1 MTIVL
6 KIGSQSLLS
15 RRRGGLDAVLMAQ
28 LIGQIARLKQDG
40 HVVYLLSS
48 GAVAAGRSMWREQG
62 GGAAVRQILAG
73 LGQVELMQHYK
84 QMAQTHQLQGKQ
96 LQVVQLLLTK
106 NDFIRRSHY
115 LNLERLLLRMRDFPE
130 LLPIINENDSVSVDE
145 LMFTDNDELAG
156 LLARQLG
163 ADLLV
168 LLTEA
173 AGIYNGNPPKNGEKN
188 GDLRPI
194 PVLRDEQQPWP
205 KLEGKSRSGRG
216 GIGSKLE
223 TVRKMSR
230 AGVVSSIAAAREPEI
245 VLQIVEQVLALRTAL
260 RETALRDGG
269 ANGSAKKLEA
279 ESIAARSEP
288 SEPSEPSE
296 CWAAAWAMRPQLGTA
311 VLPAPWALA
320 QWAGIGGGIGGMG
333 LHKEPRRAKRGL
345 RKWLVARNMAAGEAR
360 IVVHAG
366 LAEKLE
372 GEKQLISILPVGVL
386 RYEGEFRKGDL
397 IDIYSEGGKKLGIGL
412 ARYSHMQLAKTMA
425 QKNGAVLIHYNY
437 LHVEKWDS

>member
-1 MTIVL
+1 MTIVI

-15 RRRGGLDAVLMAQ
+15 GDGLNVSLMAK
-28 LIGQIARLKQDG
+28 LIAQIVELKKAG

-48 GAVAAGRSMWREQG
+48 GAVAAGRSMWHREQG
-62 GGAAVRQILAG
+62 GGTPAARQILAG

-84 QMAQTHQLQGKQ
+84 QIAQTHQLQGHQ

-106 NDFIRRSHY
+106 NDFIQRSHY
-115 LNLERLLLRMRDFPE
+115 LNIERLLLRMREFPE
-130 LLPIINENDSVSVDE
+130 LLPIINENDSVSLDE

-168 LLTEA
+168 LLTEV
-173 AGIYNGNPPKNGEKN
+173 AGIYERNPDHNDM
-188 GDLRPI
+188 DLCPI
-194 PVLRDEQQPWP
+194 PVLRGEQSWP
-205 KLEGKSRSGRG
+205 RLEGKSRSGRG

-230 AGVVSSIAAAREPEI
+230 AGVVSSVAAAQESEI
-245 VLQIVEQVLALRTAL
+245 VLQIVEQVLALRTAIFG
-260 RETALRDGG
+260 DI
-269 ANGSAKKLEA
+269 AN
-279 ESIAARSEP
+279 IAASIERWVAD
-288 SEPSEPSE
+288 
-296 CWAAAWAMRPQLGTA
+296 WAIQSQLGTA
-311 VLPAPWALA
+311 VLPAPLALA
-320 QWAGIGGGIGGMG
+320 QWAGVPTEEASESTTER
-333 LHKEPRRAKRGL
+333 HRAKLKRGL
-345 RKWLVARNMAAGEAR
+345 RKWLAARNLAAGEAR

-366 LAEKLE
+366 LTKKLE
-372 GEKQLISILPVGVL
+372 GERQLISILPVGVL

-412 ARYSHMQLAKTMA
+412 ARYSHLQLEKTMV